1 MPDWKL
7 WRDMANESLL
17 AAEILQ
23 PDNIR
28 NAISRYYYASYQTST
43 AYLLYRRQLPPE
55 EREAWSHEQTP
66 DLLIQT
72 LGAGIRSEDVKR
84 DIARRL
90 RVSYKKRCEADY
102 VSAAPFTPQDV
113 ISARKDSRYI
123 VKTLM
128 GLLPEN

>member
-1 MPDWKL
+1 
-7 WRDMANESLL
+7 MASDSLL

-23 PDNIR
+23 PDNMR
-28 NAISRYYYASYQTST
+28 NAISRYYYASYQIST

-84 DIARRL
+84 DISRRL
-90 RVSYKKRCEADY
+90 RALYKKRCEADY
-102 VSAAPFTPQDV
+102 VSAAPFVPQDV
-113 ISARKDSRYI
+113 LAARRDTRYI
-123 VKTLM
+123 VKTLA
-128 GLLPEN
+128 GLLPED